1 MRRLLAA
8 LVVAAVGSGCSGTG
22 AVAPPPRE
30 TCGPAVTEAL
40 DAGSSLH
47 LLPGGAEPTYRSDPP
62 TSGPHLSG
70 PAPSAALEAPIDRPT
85 QVQVLEQGGVVIQYR
100 DLDPAAVDRLEALAM
115 DLVVVAPNPELPA
128 PVVATAWAT
137 KRSCDGVDL
146 EALGA
151 FIAEHRSP
159 AARHG

>member
-1 MRRLLAA
+1 MSEAIDAA
-8 LVVAAVGSGCSGTG
+8 
-22 AVAPPPRE
+22 
-30 TCGPAVTEAL
+30 
-40 DAGSSLH
+40 SSLH
-47 LLPGGAEPTYRSDPP
+47 LLPGAAEPTYRSDPP

-70 PAPSAALEAPIDRPT
+70 PAPSGALDTPIDRPT

-100 DLDPAAVDRLEALAM
+100 DLEPAAVDHLEALAG
-115 DLVVVAPNPELPA
+115 DSVVVAPNPELPA

-151 FIAEHRSP
+151 FIAEHRRP
-159 AARHG
+159 AAHHG